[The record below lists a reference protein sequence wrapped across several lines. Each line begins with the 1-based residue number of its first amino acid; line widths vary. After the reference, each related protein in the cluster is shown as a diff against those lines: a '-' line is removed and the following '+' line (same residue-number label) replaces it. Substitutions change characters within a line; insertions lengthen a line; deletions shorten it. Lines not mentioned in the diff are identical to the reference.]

1 MAAIKQAKKA
11 AAKRLKAARKALVTA
26 TAAAAS
32 ADGEAADAA
41 VTRVNA
47 AEQEVEEAGAA
58 AREARMAEVAAK
70 EAERGAARGEGDTDS
85 DEEEGAPAAAVDTE
99 PPPTRDPGALPPLRR
114 FGLALTG
121 VVVRV
126 LLPSEELPSAERAP
140 AVHIIVPGPGKLNTS
155 GRDKTS
161 LDAIKAQAG
170 SAMSRD

>member
-1 MAAIKQAKKA
+1 
-11 AAKRLKAARKALVTA
+11 
-26 TAAAAS
+26 
-32 ADGEAADAA
+32 
-41 VTRVNA
+41 
-47 AEQEVEEAGAA
+47 
-58 AREARMAEVAAK
+58 MAEVAAK